1 MNWRTDHVVDAPL
14 TFDYLQSITA
24 PQKSFVW
31 FEDSGHYPPFEE
43 PQKFNAW
50 MIERV
55 LPIARSACASSV
67 ASTQQSTP
75 LANERQIVE
84 SAPGLRL

>member
-1 MNWRTDHVVDAPL
+1 LAQD
-14 TFDYLQSITA
+14 LQSITA

-50 MIERV
+50 MIEGV
-55 LPIARSACASSV
+55 LPIAQSACATS
-67 ASTQQSTP
+67 
-75 LANERQIVE
+75 
-84 SAPGLRL
+84 